1 MDKKMNAINSAQAL
15 LEKYKVEI
23 NKHNFDTIEPLISK
37 DCKFWFSSG
46 TFVGLEQTRNAF
58 EKTWGMI
65 KDEVY
70 TLTDLEWIADADKAA
85 LCTYTFHWKGLING
99 ELCEGK
105 GRGTSCFRKEEDG
118 WKIVHEHLSHF
129 PK

>member
-1 MDKKMNAINSAQAL
+1 MSAKNI

-23 NKHNFDTIEPLISK
+23 NKHNFDTLEPLISQE
-37 DCKFWFSSG
+37 CKFWFSSG
-46 TFVGLEQTRNAF
+46 TFVGLEQTRKAF

-70 TLTDLEWIADADKAA
+70 TLSDVEWIGESDHAA
-85 LCTYTFHWKGLING
+85 VCVYTFHWKGLI
-99 ELCEGK
+99 EGQFREGN
-105 GRGTSCFRKEEDG
+105 GRGTSCFRRENDG
-118 WKIVHEHLSHF
+118 WKIVHEHLSNF

>member
-1 MDKKMNAINSAQAL
+1 MSAKEL
-15 LEKYKVEI
+15 FEKYEIEI
-23 NKHNFDTIEPLISK
+23 NKGNFDLMEPMISK

-46 TFVGLEQTRNAF
+46 TFTGVEQTRKAF

-65 KDEVY
+65 KEETY
-70 TLTDLEWIADADKAA
+70 WLTDIEWLAESDTAA
-85 LCTYTFHWKGLING
+85 FCTYTFHWKGKI
-99 ELCEGK
+99 EGK
-105 GRGTSCFRKEEDG
+105 FHEGTGRGTSCFRKEAEG